1 MIKVNQD
8 SYWVKLAY
16 PFKSHPER
24 RDWELPRTTNVCSLF
39 WRAARTLM
47 FTVLIIFAASGLVA
61 QTVVVMIMYP
71 WEFVLHTVGALLFFA
86 ALFTLLYLLAY
97 AAEYIFRRVKNSI
110 PIEAFRGWKEKHC
123 RIVKIAGVREWE
135 D

>member
-71 WEFVLHTVGALLFFA
+71 WEFVLHTVGALLF
-86 ALFTLLYLLAY
+86 LY
-97 AAEYIFRRVKNSI
+97 AAENHPYIFRRVKNSI